1 MRRFLSL
8 ELPTAVQTVCLSRE
22 TSHHLLRVVGIA
34 PNEQVELFNGQGA
47 GCVARLL
54 TVVDGLAEMAWVS
67 PIHKTEQLPALTMVL
82 ALTKGD
88 AFTTALR
95 MGTEM
100 GVARFVPVQAQR
112 SIAKG
117 DKSKRWKKIVTSAS
131 AQSKRLDTPE
141 VLPLQTWRTI
151 WPLLPE
157 EPRWVLHPV
166 DEDVPT
172 VQSIEA
178 ATTIF
183 VGPEG
188 GFTNQEMGW
197 MVDHDCAHRSLGP
210 LVLKADTAC
219 IVAASMALQRF

>member
-1 MRRFLSL
+1 MRRFLSPT
-8 ELPTAVQTVCLSRE
+8 LPTSIQTVCLPRE
-22 TSHHLLRVVGIA
+22 ISHHLLRVVGIA
-34 PNEQVELFNGQGA
+34 PNEQVELFDGHGD
-47 GCVARLL
+47 GCVARLV
-54 TVVDGLAEMAWVS
+54 TVVDGLAQMAWVCS
-67 PIHKTEQLPALTMVL
+67 LNQTQHLPALTMVL

-100 GVARFVPVQAQR
+100 GVERFVPLQAQR

-117 DKSKRWKKIVTSAS
+117 DKQKRWNKVVTGAS

-141 VLPLQTWRTI
+141 VLSLQTWNTI
-151 WPLLPE
+151 WDALSE

-166 DEDVPT
+166 AEDVPT
-172 VQSIEA
+172 VQSITE

-188 GFTNQEMGW
+188 GFTKQEMSW
-197 MVDHDCAHRSLGP
+197 MSDHGCEHRSLGR

-219 IVAASMALQRF
+219 IVAAAMALQRP